1 MLIILNEKRVGII
14 LKVTYIQLNK
24 LRQIVL
30 MCCMLICAFIVA
42 GCDDEAMTDDTVRFA
57 LEAEPATLDPAKST
71 ALMESDVELVL
82 FEGLTRLDD
91 KEVPQPAAAESWNV
105 SPDGTEYTFHL
116 RDGLVWNDGTPL
128 TAHDFEF
135 AWKRVLNPETA
146 SENAYMMYPLKN
158 GEEYFK
164 QEVSADEVGVKALD
178 DKTLYVK
185 LKAPITY
192 FLNLTAFHAYY
203 PVPQHVVEKDP
214 EIWAANDKIVSNGPF
229 KLTHWIHS
237 NQLQF
242 TKSDTYWDK
251 DNVKLETMQWPISES
266 QSTRVSMVE
275 SGQANITIEPPI
287 SEQERLKQEGL
298 YKVSPNLG
306 AYYYSFNTAKAPF
319 DNPLVRKAFSM
330 AVDREM
336 LVNNVVKGDKKPAY
350 AWVPPGLKNPVTGKD
365 FREEGGDFVEYN
377 PEKARELLAQAGYPN
392 GEGLPPITILYNT
405 NEMHKAVAEV
415 IQSMWKNNLNVN
427 AELLNQ
433 ESKVY
438 LEARNQGNFQVA
450 RASWIGDYADPMTFM
465 DVYLDSN
472 NDGQYHNPAYNDLIL
487 RAQSTNDQA
496 VRMQSMHEAEKILM
510 NDNVLLPIYYTTQ
523 PYIAQPYVKGYH
535 WSLLGTIDFKEAY
548 IENPTEN
555 K

>member
-1 MLIILNEKRVGII
+1 MNIKSKISKFCLMILLLGSFA
-14 LKVTYIQLNK
+14 
-24 LRQIVL
+24 L
-30 MCCMLICAFIVA
+30 MS
-42 GCDDEAMTDDTVRFA
+42 GCGDEAMTDDTVRYA

-71 ALMESDVELVL
+71 ALAESNVELAL

-91 KEVPQPAAAESWNV
+91 KEQPQPAAAKSWDV

-116 RDGLVWNDGTPL
+116 RDDLKWNDGTPL
-128 TAHDFEF
+128 TAHDFEY
-135 AWKRVLNPETA
+135 AWKRVLDPQTA

-203 PVPQHVVEKDP
+203 PVPKHVVEKDP

-242 TKSDTYWDK
+242 EKNDLYWDK
-251 DNVKLETMQWPISES
+251 DKVKLANMQWPISES

-275 SGQANITIEPPI
+275 SGQANITVEPPI
-287 SEQERLKQEGL
+287 SEEARLKQEGL
-298 YKVSPNLG
+298 YKVTPYLG

-319 DNPLVRKAFSM
+319 DNPKVRKAFSM
-330 AVDREM
+330 AVDREK

-350 AWVPPGLKNPVTGKD
+350 AWVPPGLTDPVTGKD
-365 FREEGGDFVEYN
+365 FREEGGDFVKYD
-377 PEKARELLAQAGYPN
+377 PEKARQLLAEAGYPN
-392 GEGLPPITILYNT
+392 GEGLPEITILYNT

-415 IQSMWKNNLNVN
+415 IQSMWKENLGVNV
-427 AELLNQ
+427 ELQNQ
-433 ESKVY
+433 ETKVY
-438 LEARNQGNFQVA
+438 LDARNQGNFQIA
-450 RASWIGDYADPMTFM
+450 RASWIADYADPMTFM
-465 DVYLDSN
+465 DVYLDEN
-472 NDGQYHNPAYNDLIL
+472 NDGQYHNPAYNALVL
-487 RAQSTNDQA
+487 KAQSTNDQA
-496 VRMQSMHEAEKILM
+496 VRMKAMHDAEKILM
-510 NDNVLLPIYYTTQ
+510 DDDVVLPIYYTTQ
-523 PYIAQPYVKGYH
+523 PYIVQPYVQGYK
-535 WSLLGTIDFKEAY
+535 WSVLGTIDFKETY
-548 IENPTEN
+548 IDSSAGKAE
-555 K
+555 